1 MSRRAVGMVASLLVM
16 ASCSGSVRLD
26 GAVAG
31 GSAAETTAPS
41 GPAAATCS
49 DAEVK
54 AQLETASYEPDPR
67 GGPSVEQIRDRG
79 RLIVGVSGDT
89 LLFGAR
95 NPLTG
100 AIEGFDI
107 DVLRQIA
114 IAIFGEGGDSKI
126 EYRVITYADRIP
138 KLEAGPDNGG
148 VDLVAH
154 TMTINCARWKRI
166 DFSSTY
172 FVSGQKLLVR
182 EGSGV
187 TSLDDLKTSGLVL
200 CAPEGS
206 TNIDYVRGKGFEAV
220 GVPDITDC
228 LVGMQDGR
236 FGAATADDTL
246 LAGFVAQDPNLE
258 VVGEALTEEPYGIG
272 VANGRVDL
280 VQFINAELEA
290 MRADGRWAEIYDR
303 WLIQSGA
310 LGGPAPAPPE
320 PVYGRDNE

>member
-1 MSRRAVGMVASLLVM
+1 MSRRAALGLVALLL

-26 GAVAG
+26 DAAVG
-31 GSAAETTAPS
+31 GSPVETTAPS
-41 GPAAATCS
+41 APSAVRCS
-49 DAEVK
+49 KAEQS
-54 AQLETASYEPDPR
+54 AQLPTASYEPDSR
-67 GGPSVEQIRDRG
+67 GGPNVDQIRERG

-100 AIEGFDI
+100 DIEGFDI
-107 DVLRQIA
+107 DVLREIA
-114 IAIFGEGGDSKI
+114 VAIFGEGGDGKI

-154 TMTINCARWKRI
+154 TMTINCDRWKRI

-172 FVSGQKLLVR
+172 FLAGQKLLVT
-182 EGSGV
+182 EGSDV
-187 TSLDDLKTSGLVL
+187 TSLDDLKDSGVVL

-206 TNIDYVRGKGFEAV
+206 TNIDFVRDNGFEPV

-236 FGAATADDTL
+236 YGAATGDDTL
-246 LAGFVAQDPNLE
+246 LAGFVAQDPNLM
-258 VVGEALTEEPYGIG
+258 VVGDALTEEPYGIG

-280 VQFINAELEA
+280 VKFINAELEA

-310 LGGPAPAPPE
+310 LSGPPPSPPE
-320 PVYGRDNE
+320 PEYGRIEE